1 MIYGMCP
8 IRILG
13 VHPNP
18 EHQIYKIFIHL
29 PAASSRGTKFV
40 DLLLRRQFEH
50 VVGSLLDYLK
60 L

>member
-1 MIYGMCP
+1 MLDFRG
-8 IRILG
+8 RVGAL
-13 VHPNP
+13 
-18 EHQIYKIFIHL
+18 HL